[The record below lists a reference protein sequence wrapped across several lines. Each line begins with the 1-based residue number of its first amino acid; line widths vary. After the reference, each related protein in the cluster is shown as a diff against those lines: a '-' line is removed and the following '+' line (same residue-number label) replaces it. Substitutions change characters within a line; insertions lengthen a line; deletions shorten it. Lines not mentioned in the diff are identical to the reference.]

1 MNGIYIIIIM
11 NIFCTFENFFS
22 IPFISKLSY
31 DNIITEIK
39 SGLIFSAFYIGN
51 IFIFP
56 LKSVLLNNNKKNL
69 LIISL
74 LFQSISF
81 ILFSYILFNIK
92 IFQYYIYFLLIF
104 RFLQGIFTSLIN
116 TILYSNLVLKS
127 SKNNLKFNTMI
138 MELFYILS
146 LVLSPFLSYFF
157 YIKFEFI
164 YFFCFYLFKLILLI
178 ILSKTEIKSNE
189 INETN
194 LFIVSFNPQIFLNC
208 IIIIIQKSSI
218 NFFFP
223 AIIKHLS
230 QYYKKDIK
238 ELVFFFSIQII
249 SFYLSLPFIRKI
261 KNFFGSKLAIS
272 ISLFINFIFTNFIY
286 PANFLPHKIIIIK
299 IGLILIGFSESLI
312 TISSI
317 EDFIIILI
325 SEYKY
330 NINLSNDYASGL
342 YNLCDNLGKA
352 FGTFIGGYYTEK
364 FNFELCCFFISLHNI
379 IFFFIF
385 IFCSLNFIQNQII
398 LSDKNNTKKI
408 KKKIL
413 NNINENINID
423 GIVQFSTDKNSW
435 DISPFIINIENR
447 NNLIECV
454 MLRTSTFNYG
464 RSVSTFISNL

>member
-1 MNGIYIIIIM
+1 MDGIYFILLI
-11 NIFCTFENFFS
+11 NILCTFENFFS
-22 IPFISKLSY
+22 IPYISKLSY
-31 DNIITEIK
+31 DNVITEFK
-39 SGLIFSAFYIGN
+39 SGLLFSAFYIGN
-51 IFIFP
+51 ILIFP
-56 LKSVLLNNNKKNL
+56 FKSLLLNNNKKNL

-81 ILFSYILFNIK
+81 ILFSYLSFNIK
-92 IFQYYIYFLLIF
+92 EFQNYYYFLFFF
-104 RFLQGIFTSLIN
+104 RCLQGIFSSLIN
-116 TILYSNLVLKS
+116 TILYSNVILKS
-127 SKNNLKFNTMI
+127 SKINLKFNTMI

-146 LVLSPFLSYFF
+146 IIISPFLSCYF
-157 YIKFEFI
+157 YIKFEFK
-164 YFFCFYLFKLILLI
+164 FFFFFYLFKLILLI
-178 ILSKTEIKSNE
+178 VLSKIEIKSNE

-194 LFIVSFNPQIFLNC
+194 IFIVIFNPQIFLNC
-208 IIIIIQKSSI
+208 IIIIIQKSTV

-223 AIIKHLS
+223 IIIKHLS
-230 QYYKKDIK
+230 QYYNKDIK
-238 ELVFFFSIQII
+238 ESVFFFSIQII

-286 PANFLPHKIIIIK
+286 PANFLPHKIIIII

-317 EDFIIILI
+317 EDFIIVLI
-325 SEYKY
+325 SEFKY

-342 YNLCDNLGKA
+342 YNLSDNLGKA
-352 FGTFIGGYYTEK
+352 FGTFFGGYYTEK

-398 LSDKNNTKKI
+398 LSDKNNVKKL

-413 NNINENINID
+413 TNINENNNID
-423 GIVQFSTDKNSW
+423 GIVKFSNDKKSW
-435 DISPFIINIENR
+435 EISPFIINFENR

-464 RSVSTFISNL
+464 RSVSNFISNL